1 MGIPRLVLLTNAKGE
16 FSVAQIMSWAARR
29 ETAREE
35 DMAYSLLGLF
45 GVNMPMI
52 YGEGKKAF
60 RRLQLEIMKAS
71 EDKSIFAW
79 VGEGRERGP
88 LAISPAEFQYSGDVQ
103 RVQVD
108 VQSTE
113 EYAMTNRGIRIK
125 LGLTGPCD
133 PFPQGQVFLA
143 FLDCRLEDGRPVG
156 IYLRQKLS
164 GQYFRTRC
172 GQLVVDMKNIPK
184 KAKTKYRTLYFM
196 EPYSTSFN
204 VSQWMRTPMG
214 LYVFEVTYD
223 SVLEHGFVPFERS
236 TSSSYAVWTVTEG
249 ILGLKL
255 EIDGSGQEGDLI
267 FRNAE
272 SGERFG
278 VTLGIHNH
286 QVS

>member
-1 MGIPRLVLLTNAKGE
+1 
-16 FSVAQIMSWAARR
+16 
-29 ETAREE
+29 
-35 DMAYSLLGLF
+35 
-45 GVNMPMI
+45 
-52 YGEGKKAF
+52 
-60 RRLQLEIMKAS
+60 MKAS

-103 RVQVD
+103 RVQAD

-133 PFPQGQVFLA
+133 LFPQGQVFLA

-223 SVLEHGFVPFERS
+223 SVLEHGFVPFEQS